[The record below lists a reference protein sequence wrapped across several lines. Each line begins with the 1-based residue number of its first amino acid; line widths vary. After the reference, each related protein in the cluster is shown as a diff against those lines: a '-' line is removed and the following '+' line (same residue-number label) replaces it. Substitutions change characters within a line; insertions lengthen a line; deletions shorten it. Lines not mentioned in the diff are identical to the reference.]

1 MTFLAQDLRL
11 PTKKEQDT
19 AQQLRSILVARG
31 ESDQTLRVLGEGE
44 RKPAE
49 ITLTPALSSLLIE
62 LLNHVGRGDAVTLLP
77 VGKMLSTQ
85 QAADI
90 LNVSRPYLIGLLES
104 QELPFMRVGRHRRIR
119 SEDLFAYR
127 KRRDQRR
134 GEILSELA
142 QVDGESL

>member
-1 MTFLAQDLRL
+1 MVFQAQDLRL
-11 PTKKEQDT
+11 PSKKEQET

-31 ESDQTLRVLGEGE
+31 EGEQTLRVLGEGA

-49 ITLTPALSSLLIE
+49 ITLTPALSGLLIE
-62 LLNHVGRGDAVTLLP
+62 LLHHIGRGDAVTLLP

-90 LNVSRPYLIGLLES
+90 LNVSRPYLIGLLETH
-104 QELPFMRVGRHRRIR
+104 ELPFMRVGRHRRIR
-119 SEDLFAYR
+119 SEDLFTYK
-127 KRRDQRR
+127 KRRDEKR
-134 GEILSELA
+134 GKILSELA